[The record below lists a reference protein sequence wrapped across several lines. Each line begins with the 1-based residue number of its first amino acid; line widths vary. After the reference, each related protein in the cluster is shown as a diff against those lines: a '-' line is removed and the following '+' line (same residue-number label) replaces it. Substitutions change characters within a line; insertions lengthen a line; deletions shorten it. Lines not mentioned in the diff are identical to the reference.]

1 MKTTVSFMIPS
12 GETNPINLHR
22 EMIWKR
28 VTQWGGSN
36 WGTCR
41 RKEGRLSG
49 VSPSSLS
56 IPALRDL
63 SYLPSLFAPLDTNRG
78 YGSIS
83 LEVNGRLSG
92 PLRPA
97 SPPTSK

>member
-1 MKTTVSFMIPS
+1 MGWVELGDMQEEGGKAVWSFPS
-12 GETNPINLHR
+12 N
-22 EMIWKR
+22 
-28 VTQWGGSN
+28 
-36 WGTCR
+36 
-41 RKEGRLSG
+41 
-49 VSPSSLS
+49 LS

-78 YGSIS
+78 SGSIS

-97 SPPTSK
+97 SFPSYL